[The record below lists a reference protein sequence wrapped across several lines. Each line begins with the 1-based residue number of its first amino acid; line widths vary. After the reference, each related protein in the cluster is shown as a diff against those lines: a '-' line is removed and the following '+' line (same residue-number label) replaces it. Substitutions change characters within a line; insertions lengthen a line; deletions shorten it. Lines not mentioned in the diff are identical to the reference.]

1 MTGCP
6 LSEDRDGIG
15 GGRFVAADEEYG
27 VLIALKAGNVI
38 NESDKGAAGNAD
50 PKRACGVGGPG
61 VREHGG
67 QLGGIVASGGVA
79 GGGQPGVV
87 GPATDLK
94 FVDGLEAGDRV
105 VSGRGGW
112 TEQGAAELQQ

>member
-50 PKRACGVGGPG
+50 PQRACGVGGPG

-67 QLGGIVASGGVA
+67 QLGGIM
-79 GGGQPGVV
+79 
-87 GPATDLK
+87 PAA
-94 FVDGLEAGDRV
+94 VSLEV
-105 VSGRGGW
+105 VSL
-112 TEQGAAELQQ
+112 ALQARPLT